1 MHTCNDDMK
10 KAVEN
15 IVSVEALKPKDIT
28 TVDLNTGKILD
39 ALKSMK
45 DRGTILYGQNVTD
58 EDIYIQMTGLIVK
71 LALDES
77 R

>member
-10 KAVEN
+10 KALEN
-15 IVSVEALKPKDIT
+15 IVSPNALKPKDIT
-28 TVDLNTGKILD
+28 KVDLNTGKILD

-71 LALDES
+71 LALEEV
-77 R
+77 